1 MSKLEEL
8 IAELCPGGVEHLT
21 TNDVKLESFWLMPS
35 TPRYVEIGVPYITS
49 KNVRSGKIDFDNVS
63 YVSQEDYNNI
73 SAKRGIS
80 VGDVLITMIGTIGE
94 VCIVDD
100 ERDFYGQ
107 NLYLVRLDNNKILTK
122 YFYYFISS
130 ESVKNSLVTQKN
142 TSSQGYI
149 RAGSIENLKFPLPP
163 LLVQNEIVRILD
175 NFIELTAVLTVELQQ
190 RSEQYRH
197 YSTLLFD
204 NAKKSGVHSIE
215 DVCHIKKGNTPIQK
229 AVPGEY
235 PMVVTTTKRKSCD
248 TFQFDDKAV
257 CIPLVS
263 SRGHGV
269 ASLNHVYYQE
279 GKFALGNIL
288 CALIPKDEEQVY
300 PKYLYYYFE
309 QTKDYTL
316 VPLMKGGANVSLHMN
331 DIRKVKVPI
340 PSMEEQKRIV
350 DILGHFDTLCN
361 DISIGLPAEIAARK
375 KQYEYYCD
383 KLLSFQETSCL

>member
-8 IAELCPGGVEHLT
+8 IAELCPNGVEHLS
-21 TNDVKLESFWLMPS
+21 TNDVKLDSFWLMPS
-35 TPRYVEIGVPYITS
+35 TPKYTEMGIPYITS
-49 KNVRSGKIDFDNVS
+49 KNVRNGKIDFDNVS
-63 YVSQEDYNNI
+63 YISQEDYENI
-73 SAKRGIS
+73 SANRGIS

-122 YFYYFISS
+122 YFYYFITSAKI
-130 ESVKNSLVTQKN
+130 KNSLVIKKN

-149 RAGSIENLKFPLPP
+149 KAGSIENLKLPLPP
-163 LLVQNEIVRILD
+163 LSVQSEIVRILD
-175 NFIELTAVLTVELQQ
+175 IFTELTAVLTTELQK
-190 RSEQYRH
+190 RREQFRH
-197 YSTLLFD
+197 YSTVLFD
-204 NAKKSGVHSIE
+204 DAKKSGVYPIE
-215 DVCHIKKGNTPIQK
+215 EICHIEKGKTPIQK

-235 PMVVTTTKRKSCD
+235 PMVVTTTERKSCD
-248 TFQFDDKAV
+248 TYQFDAKAV

-279 GKFALGNIL
+279 GRFALGNIL
-288 CALIPKDEEQVY
+288 CAIIPKNEEQVH

-331 DIRKVKVPI
+331 DIKKVKVPI
-340 PSMEEQKRIV
+340 PSLEEQKLIV
-350 DILGHFDTLCN
+350 DILDRFDTLCN
-361 DISIGLPAEIAARK
+361 DITTGLPAEIEARR
-375 KQYEYYCD
+375 KQYEYYRD
-383 KLLSFQETSCL
+383 RLLSFKEL